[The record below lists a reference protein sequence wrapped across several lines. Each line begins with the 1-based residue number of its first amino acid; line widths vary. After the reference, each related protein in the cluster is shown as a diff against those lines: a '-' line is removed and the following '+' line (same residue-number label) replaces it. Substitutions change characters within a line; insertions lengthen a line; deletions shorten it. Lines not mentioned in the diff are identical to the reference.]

1 MKKFLTIT
9 LVVVMM
15 MTLVV
20 GAFAAT
26 VESVTANNTST
37 GDITIGTETK
47 EDTVYYL
54 DINWTGNTSFKY
66 TTTKTWDA
74 ANHKYTDT
82 AEWVGD
88 PANVEII
95 NHSNAPV
102 KATITEQN
110 ETGVALNYT
119 AVTDGGHG
127 VTTISD
133 KAVAL
138 GSAAVGDSLNDKD
151 SLEDAAKIS
160 IKPTGTYD
168 GAEATIKVTV
178 TITDSSLS

>member
-1 MKKFLTIT
+1 MKKFLTIA
-9 LVVVMM
+9 LAVVMM
-15 MTLVV
+15 MSLAVSV
-20 GAFAAT
+20 FAAG
-26 VESVTANNTST
+26 EVTANNGSST
-37 GDITIGTETK
+37 GDITIDTETI
-47 EDTVYYL
+47 EGTVYYL

-110 ETGVALNYT
+110 ETGVTLNYE
-119 AVTDGGHG
+119 AVTNGGHG

-138 GSAAVGDSLNDKD
+138 GSAAVGDSLNDKN

-178 TITDSSLS
+178 TITDNTNP

>member
-20 GAFAAT
+20 GVFAAG
-26 VESVTANNTST
+26 EVTANNGSST
-37 GDITIGTETK
+37 GDITIGTETI
-47 EDTVYYL
+47 EETVYYL

-74 ANHKYTDT
+74 VNHKYTDT

-119 AVTDGGHG
+119 AVTGEGHG

-133 KAVAL
+133 KAVVL
-138 GSAAVGDSLNDKD
+138 GSAAEGDSLNKVDP
-151 SLEDAAKIS
+151 LEDAAKIS

-178 TITDSSLS
+178 TITDNTNP